1 MAITDD
7 EERATTPG
15 PADLRFRPATE
26 ADLPACERIWRAGLV
41 GYLGPMGLGDI
52 PEDNPG
58 LRRLH
63 AHTLATDPARFW
75 VATTAEGA
83 GSDKSDGGAPVAFG
97 SAVLRGRV
105 WFLSMLFVNP
115 EVQAKRV
122 GRGILERILPGD
134 GEDAILSTVTD
145 SAQPISNALYA
156 SLGIV
161 PRVPVLGFVGRP
173 REGWTQPPLPAGI
186 VAVSVIGDRGVPN
199 RDLGARVEP
208 EAGRFTEDRDRLDRE
223 VIGFEHPQDHAFAA
237 NPDQRTFAYR
247 DPEGRLAGYGA
258 SSLAGRVGPIAVR
271 DEALLAPVLGHL
283 LTTIEPRGASA
294 AYVAGSAGA
303 AVELCLAAGLRIDGF
318 PLLLCWS
325 APFVDLARYVPI
337 SPGLL

>member
-7 EERATTPG
+7 PELARTAG
-15 PADLRFRPATE
+15 PAGLRLRRATE

-75 VATTAEGA
+75 VATSA
-83 GSDKSDGGAPVAFG
+83 GSAGTDGSGGAPVAFG
-97 SAVLRGRV
+97 SAVQRGRV

-161 PRVPVLGFVGRP
+161 PRVPLLGFVGRP
-173 REGWTQPPLPAGI
+173 REGWTPPPLPEGI
-186 VAVSVIGDRGVPN
+186 VAVSVIGDRGVPTS
-199 RDLGARVEP
+199 DLGARVEP
-208 EAGRFTEDRDRLDRE
+208 EAGRFAEDRDRLDRE
-223 VIGFEHPQDHAFAA
+223 VLGFDHAQDHAFAA

-247 DPEGRLAGYGA
+247 DSEGRLAGYGA
-258 SSLAGRVGPIAVR
+258 ASLAGRVGPIAVR
-271 DEALLAPVLGHL
+271 DDTLLAPVLGHL

-294 AYVAGSAGA
+294 AYLAGSAGA
-303 AVELCLAAGLRIDGF
+303 AIRLCLEAGLRIDGF

-325 APFVDLARYVPI
+325 APFVDVARYVPI